1 MLAGP
6 SCQRRPRGHA
16 FGRCRRRINRLAGG
30 RIELPDRLERADWP
44 RRTRRGRGRGADRR
58 PTGGTRRSSLHRRH
72 TCPGRRDGHRSQP
85 HERRSN
91 RNDGRTRRSRSAR
104 CGQLIRGPNP
114 RRRRRERWRGRM
126 ERLACLGLNLRDTPR
141 HGLVLAQ
148 RKGEWGFLLLNGD
161 SGRNHYRHGNWS
173 RSRNKY
179 GRFRFLGCFASGRAL
194 KMSANLRGFIVF
206 KRARV
211 RPFVGDS
218 NFGQVIEDRSAFDFE
233 LACQIVNANLT
244 HLLCFVS
251 PLRSSPVANGPWSVR
266 PNFRVPYTSN
276 WN

>member
-1 MLAGP
+1 
-6 SCQRRPRGHA
+6 
-16 FGRCRRRINRLAGG
+16 
-30 RIELPDRLERADWP
+30 
-44 RRTRRGRGRGADRR
+44 
-58 PTGGTRRSSLHRRH
+58 
-72 TCPGRRDGHRSQP
+72 
-85 HERRSN
+85 
-91 RNDGRTRRSRSAR
+91 
-104 CGQLIRGPNP
+104 
-114 RRRRRERWRGRM
+114 
-126 ERLACLGLNLRDTPR
+126 
-141 HGLVLAQ
+141 
-148 RKGEWGFLLLNGD
+148 
-161 SGRNHYRHGNWS
+161 
-173 RSRNKY
+173 
-179 GRFRFLGCFASGRAL
+179 
-194 KMSANLRGFIVF
+194 MSANLRGFIVF